1 MLSVYIPRYLA
12 SQSHAPRAPIV
23 HHNEGDLI
31 FGSDKVAIERCWL
44 AEE

>member
-12 SQSHAPRAPIV
+12 SQSHAPRAQIV

-31 FGSDKVAIERCWL
+31 FGSDKVAIEGCWL